1 MFQGLKLKPVKDE
14 GWRFCLELSGWSFTI
29 CSLFPVFQAGKSSAL
44 QDFPLLQYQNSF
56 HLFRCVETLLQSS
69 QVPYRVEV
77 GSDPTGFLA
86 HLQQRVFLLSE
97 EFPLFSMNMWMV
109 GGLLTSAQL

>member
-1 MFQGLKLKPVKDE
+1 MCP
-14 GWRFCLELSGWSFTI
+14 ELCGWSITI
-29 CSLFPVFQAGKSSAL
+29 CSLFAVFQAGKSSAL
-44 QDFPLLQYQNSF
+44 QDFPLLQYHNSF

-69 QVPYRVEV
+69 RLPYRVEV

-97 EFPLFSMNMWMV
+97 EFPLFSVNMWMV
-109 GGLLTSAQL
+109 GGLLASARP